1 LIFYVTHKFRRKITK
16 NIWNMQDFMQE
27 NQIYLYFLQEKL
39 AIRTTCDGISGG
51 MPWQAESEITK
62 K

>member
-1 LIFYVTHKFRRKITK
+1 
-16 NIWNMQDFMQE
+16 MQDFMQE

-62 K
+62 KMTCANICH